1 MAADKPV
8 VLMVDD
14 DQEIREMAKTY
25 FEEVHGHHFIA
36 ANSFDEAV
44 RVIHET
50 PDQMVAF
57 VDIHLKGG
65 KKSGLDLLRYIQEN
79 ASHRVVPYAFTG
91 ETSLL
96 VEAKALQAGAINVF
110 HKSVDQIDRLVVYA
124 EESLVS
130 RLVRRWAEDDLT
142 GLDNF
147 HAFRRAVVAEMT
159 AARDRHDRQHASIFS
174 LLFIDA
180 DRFKAINDNY
190 GHLAGD
196 MALKEIA
203 RVMKASVRPTDHLC
217 RKGGDEFLVWLP
229 GADQAK
235 ALEVGREIQAAIT
248 GTSIQSESGEPI
260 SFSVSVGASEVTRD
274 EIGADVEQVLESLI
288 VKANKSEM
296 DEKALL
302 GLPGRP
308 RR

>member
-1 MAADKPV
+1 MGTEKPV

-14 DQEIREMAKTY
+14 DQEIREMATTY
-25 FEEVHGHHFIA
+25 FEEVHGHHFIT
-36 ANSFDEAV
+36 ANSFDDAV
-44 RVIHET
+44 RVIHDT
-50 PDQMVAF
+50 PGQIVAF

-65 KKSGLDLLRYIQEN
+65 RKSGLDLLRYIQEN
-79 ASHRVVPYAFTG
+79 ASHRVVAYAFTG

-142 GLDNF
+142 GLDHF
-147 HAFRRAVVAEMT
+147 HAFRRAVLAELT
-159 AARDRHDRQHASIFS
+159 AARDRQERKNPSVFA

-180 DRFKAINDNY
+180 DKFKAINDTH

-196 MALKEIA
+196 MALKEISRILRA
-203 RVMKASVRPTDHLC
+203 NVRPTDHLC

-229 GADQAK
+229 GAGEAK
-235 ALEVGREIQAAIT
+235 AVQVGEQIQKAVAET
-248 GTSIQSESGEPI
+248 PLKSESGALI
-260 SFSVSVGASEVTRD
+260 SFSVSIGASQITPE
-274 EIGADVEQVLESLI
+274 EIGDDVSQALDGMIAQANRNEMEM
-288 VKANKSEM
+288 KA
-296 DEKALL
+296 A
-302 GLPGRP
+302 R
-308 RR
+308 

>member
-1 MAADKPV
+1 MGTEKPV

-14 DQEIREMAKTY
+14 DQEIREMATTY
-25 FEEVHGHHFIA
+25 FQEVHGHHFIT
-36 ANSFDEAV
+36 ANSFDDAV
-44 RVIHET
+44 RVIHDT
-50 PDQMVAF
+50 PGQMVAF

-65 KKSGLDLLRYIQEN
+65 RKSGLDLLHYIQEN
-79 ASHRVVPYAFTG
+79 ASHRVVAYAFTG

-142 GLDNF
+142 GLDHF
-147 HAFRRAVVAEMT
+147 HAFRRAVLAELT
-159 AARDRHDRQHASIFS
+159 AARDRHDPKHPAVFS

-180 DRFKAINDNY
+180 DKFKAINDTH

-196 MALKEIA
+196 MALKEISRILRA
-203 RVMKASVRPTDHLC
+203 NVRPTDHLC

-229 GADQAK
+229 GAEEAK
-235 ALEVGREIQAAIT
+235 AMQVGEQIQAAVAS
-248 GTSIQSESGEPI
+248 TSVKAESGEPI
-260 SFSVSVGASEVTRD
+260 SFSVSIGASQITHE
-274 EIGADVEQVLESLI
+274 EIGDDVTQALEGMI
-288 VKANKSEM
+288 ARANRKEMGMKA
-296 DEKALL
+296 A
-302 GLPGRP
+302 R
-308 RR
+308 

>member
-14 DQEIREMAKTY
+14 DEDIREMAKSY
-25 FEEVHGHHFIA
+25 FEEVHGHRFAA

-44 RVIHET
+44 RVIHDT
-50 PDQMVAF
+50 PGQLVAF

-79 ASHRVVPYAFTG
+79 ASHRVVAYAFTG

-142 GLDNF
+142 GLDHF
-147 HAFRRAVVAEMT
+147 HAFRRAVIAEMT
-159 AARDRHDRQHASIFS
+159 AARDRNDLKHPSVFS

-180 DRFKAINDNY
+180 DKFKSINDTH
-190 GHLAGD
+190 GHLTGD
-196 MALKEIA
+196 MALREIA
-203 RVMKASVRPTDHLC
+203 RAMRGNVRPTDHVC

-229 GADQAK
+229 GADEAK
-235 ALEVGREIQAAIT
+235 AMEVGKQIQKAIADSAVKT
-248 GTSIQSESGEPI
+248 ESGETL
-260 SFSVSVGASEVTRD
+260 SFSVSVGASEIGRH
-274 EIGADVEQVLESLI
+274 EIGDDVEQVLEGLI
-288 VKANKSEM
+288 SRANKEEM
-296 DEKALL
+296 QEKRLVA
-302 GLPGRP
+302 PQARS
-308 RR
+308 

>member
-1 MAADKPV
+1 M
-8 VLMVDD
+8 
-14 DQEIREMAKTY
+14 
-25 FEEVHGHHFIA
+25 
-36 ANSFDEAV
+36 
-44 RVIHET
+44 
-50 PDQMVAF
+50 
-57 VDIHLKGG
+57 
-65 KKSGLDLLRYIQEN
+65 
-79 ASHRVVPYAFTG
+79 PYAFTG

-203 RVMKASVRPTDHLC
+203 RVMRTSVRPTDHLC

-248 GTSIQSESGEPI
+248 GTSIQAESGEAI

-288 VKANKSEM
+288 DKANKSEM

>member
-1 MAADKPV
+1 MTSDKPV

-14 DQEIREMAKTY
+14 ELEIREMARTY

-44 RVIHET
+44 RVIHDT
-50 PDQMVAF
+50 PGQMVAF
-57 VDIHLKGG
+57 VDIHLRGG
-65 KKSGLDLLRYIQEN
+65 RQSGLDLLRYIQEI

-130 RLVRRWAEDDLT
+130 RLLRRWAEDDLT

-147 HAFRRAVVAEMT
+147 HAFRRAVMAEMT
-159 AARDRHDRQHASIFS
+159 AARDRPDPKHPSVFS
-174 LLFIDA
+174 LLFLDA
-180 DRFKAINDNY
+180 DGFKGINDTH

-196 MALKEIA
+196 MALREIA
-203 RVMKASVRPTDHLC
+203 RVLRGGVRPTDHLC
-217 RKGGDEFLVWLP
+217 RKGGDEFLVWLS
-229 GADQAK
+229 GADDTRA
-235 ALEVGREIQAAIT
+235 EDVGRTLQEDIAA
-248 GTSIQSESGEPI
+248 TSITTPAGVQV
-260 SFSVSVGASEVTRD
+260 SFTVSVGASQIARD
-274 EIGADVEQVLESLI
+274 EIGDDVEDALAELI
-288 VKANKSEM
+288 SRANKSEM
-296 DEKALL
+296 RQKALL
-302 GLPGRP
+302 KTP
-308 RR
+308 R